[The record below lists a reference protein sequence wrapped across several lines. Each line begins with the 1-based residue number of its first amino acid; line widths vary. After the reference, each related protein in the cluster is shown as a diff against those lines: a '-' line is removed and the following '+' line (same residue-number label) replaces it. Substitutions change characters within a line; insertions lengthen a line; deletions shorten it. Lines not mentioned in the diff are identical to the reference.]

1 MKIFFIL
8 YQRMNNNYNNMDK
21 KDKLNLN
28 QANVNF
34 YWKGQDPKIAKIISV
49 MEKVEH
55 WVVDDIDAVSKELI
69 SIGKKM
75 NTTDKAKLAK
85 NSDQLIEVMAYITSG
100 KALRLLNWLDE
111 NHSGLSFQY
120 VMEARQT
127 DDDTGKLLIDRLKT
141 IKTLSLLNK
150 VFSPSRT
157 RLITELLKDSEKN

>member
-1 MKIFFIL
+1 ME
-8 YQRMNNNYNNMDK
+8 K
-21 KDKLNLN
+21 KEKLNLN

-34 YWKGQDPKIAKIISV
+34 YWKGQDQKIAKIISV

-69 SIGKKM
+69 NIGKKM
-75 NTTDKAKLAK
+75 NTTDKSKLAK
-85 NSDQLIEVMAYITSG
+85 NSDQLIEIMAYITSG
-100 KALRLLNWLDE
+100 KALRLLNWLDD

-157 RLITELLKDSEKN
+157 RLITELLKDSERS

>member
-1 MKIFFIL
+1 ME
-8 YQRMNNNYNNMDK
+8 K

-69 SIGKKM
+69 NIGKKM
-75 NTTDKAKLAK
+75 NTTDKSKLAK

-100 KALRLLNWLDE
+100 KALRLLNWLDD